1 MDLFDQQPKQ
11 FVVASKE
18 DLKTVLLE
26 TLQEMMQKPAP
37 KIWVSTSEAMELL
50 QLKSKTSMS
59 KLRDSGAIEFTQP
72 MKKVILYK
80 YESILIYLEKHSK
93 KTF

>member
-1 MDLFDQQPKQ
+1 MDLFDEKPKQ
-11 FVVASKE
+11 FVVASKD
-18 DLKTVLLE
+18 DLKEAVRETVE
-26 TLQEMMQKPAP
+26 EMLQKPTP
-37 KIWVSTSEAMELL
+37 KIWISSKAAMDML
-50 QLKSKTSMS
+50 QLKSKTSMA

-80 YESILIYLEKHSK
+80 YESILKYLEEHSK

>member
-1 MDLFDQQPKQ
+1 MDLFDEKPKQ
-11 FVVASKE
+11 FVVASKD
-18 DLKTVLLE
+18 DLKEVLLE
-26 TLQEMMQKPAP
+26 TIQEMMQKPAP
-37 KIWVSTSEAMELL
+37 KIWISTSEAMELL

-59 KLRDSGAIEFTQP
+59 KLRDTGAIEFTQP

-80 YESILIYLEKHSK
+80 YESILKYLEKHSQ